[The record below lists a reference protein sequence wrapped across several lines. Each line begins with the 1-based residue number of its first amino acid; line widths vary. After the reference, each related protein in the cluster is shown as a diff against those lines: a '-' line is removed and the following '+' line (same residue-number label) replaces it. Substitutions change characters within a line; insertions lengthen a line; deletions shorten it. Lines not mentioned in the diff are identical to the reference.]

1 MNRTQKFTLN
11 TFTSAFAQVVAMATG
26 FIVPRIMVYSY
37 GSEMNGLISS
47 LTQFVSYLTFVE
59 AGLSG
64 AAVYSLY
71 KPLADNNTSAI
82 NRIITA
88 ARKYYLQ
95 AGYLFT
101 TGLFILAIFFSW
113 MKSSETIPVHVI
125 FWLVILL
132 GVNGCSDFFVFAR
145 YRVLLTADQRSYV
158 ISSVSIVQT
167 IIRTCIICVFA
178 SPTFNVVFLY
188 TLALLPILIK
198 FLFVIYYCKKNYDY
212 LDTTNVTPD
221 NAALSRRWDVIYQQI
236 LGIVQTGAP
245 TIIATVI
252 LDFLSLSVLS
262 IHNMII
268 NGVNGVLSIF
278 TSGLP
283 AGFGEIIAKN
293 EKNNLKK
300 TVSEFEVAYYF
311 ILSLIYGVTFV
322 MMPSFI
328 KLYTRGFT
336 DTNYNYPM
344 LVFIIILN
352 GLLYN
357 IKTPQ
362 SMLIISAG
370 MYKETRWRVTLQ
382 AIIIIAL
389 GSCLGLRFGLVGIIM
404 GACLSN
410 IYRTIDLIYF
420 VPKYITNNNPL
431 LSIRRMLQVLVNI
444 SLINIPLLWI
454 TMDPKNYIIWCLY
467 AVGFVIYAFFII
479 LLTTVLFDR
488 KEFCSLIH
496 RIKAMVLRR

>member
-178 SPTFNVVFLY
+178 SPTFNV
-188 TLALLPILIK
+188 
-198 FLFVIYYCKKNYDY
+198 
-212 LDTTNVTPD
+212 
-221 NAALSRRWDVIYQQI
+221 
-236 LGIVQTGAP
+236 
-245 TIIATVI
+245 
-252 LDFLSLSVLS
+252 
-262 IHNMII
+262 
-268 NGVNGVLSIF
+268 
-278 TSGLP
+278 
-283 AGFGEIIAKN
+283 
-293 EKNNLKK
+293 
-300 TVSEFEVAYYF
+300 
-311 ILSLIYGVTFV
+311 
-322 MMPSFI
+322 
-328 KLYTRGFT
+328 
-336 DTNYNYPM
+336 
-344 LVFIIILN
+344 
-352 GLLYN
+352 
-357 IKTPQ
+357 
-362 SMLIISAG
+362 
-370 MYKETRWRVTLQ
+370 
-382 AIIIIAL
+382 
-389 GSCLGLRFGLVGIIM
+389 
-404 GACLSN
+404 
-410 IYRTIDLIYF
+410 
-420 VPKYITNNNPL
+420 
-431 LSIRRMLQVLVNI
+431 
-444 SLINIPLLWI
+444 
-454 TMDPKNYIIWCLY
+454 
-467 AVGFVIYAFFII
+467 
-479 LLTTVLFDR
+479 DR
-488 KEFCSLIH
+488 KS
-496 RIKAMVLRR
+496 VV